1 MKKNN
6 LINLILYNN
15 EPELL
20 EKRMSYYEGV
30 VDEFII
36 IDIKTL
42 GISYDE
48 VLKSNYVKDLIKS
61 IPNLNFDDMF
71 WLSKVNEIIPKEL
84 IHEVKTYSD
93 FDVYNHTILNWS
105 DNLSLNRIIM
115 GSCVFSYSSVLRNKK
130 LFEEI
135 SFYYTQPYNIIR
147 NKLLGY
153 SLIGFQNLNELSDF
167 LNVFY
172 GLNFTIQELL
182 DFKINMISV
191 DPINKPLVLKDIH
204 CKLGGHF
211 NINFEPRPPKNFD
224 VIIEVYS

>member
-61 IPNLNFDDMF
+61 IPNFSATGANSGIMMKAI
-71 WLSKVNEIIPKEL
+71 SK
-84 IHEVKTYSD
+84 
-93 FDVYNHTILNWS
+93 
-105 DNLSLNRIIM
+105 
-115 GSCVFSYSSVLRNKK
+115 
-130 LFEEI
+130 
-135 SFYYTQPYNIIR
+135 
-147 NKLLGY
+147 
-153 SLIGFQNLNELSDF
+153 
-167 LNVFY
+167 
-172 GLNFTIQELL
+172 
-182 DFKINMISV
+182 
-191 DPINKPLVLKDIH
+191 
-204 CKLGGHF
+204 
-211 NINFEPRPPKNFD
+211 
-224 VIIEVYS
+224 